1 MNEPQRQKVHVCDLC
16 QAIWQ
21 GTHPPTQCPG
31 CSHQTTWQQAEVG
44 PQKGMVGGRVFVPGT
59 QTPMTRIFYCD
70 SCNRMAVTRRGAPP
84 PQQCSQCGATQE
96 HLREAAAAPTPEPL
110 QTVSVHPPAVLPSR
124 VMHEAPPLSK
134 EAKQEI
140 RRIHAAQLP
149 QPSSVPT
156 EAPPSLASSGRPED
170 VEWSIHAEA
179 KDADSYRSEW
189 ISDRVAA
196 NFDANPRHTTSSD
209 RKNIWDDAEA
219 LYDEGR
225 ERGHLP

>member
-1 MNEPQRQKVHVCDLC
+1 MNEPQRQKVYVCDLC

-70 SCNRMAVTRRGAPP
+70 SCNRMVVTRRGAPP

-96 HLREAAAAPTPEPL
+96 HLREAAAVPIPETL
-110 QTVSVHPPAVLPSR
+110 QTAAHAL
-124 VMHEAPPLSK
+124 LS
-134 EAKQEI
+134 AEI
-140 RRIHAAQLP
+140 RRSHAAQLP

-189 ISDRVAA
+189 ISERVAS
-196 NFDANPRHTTSSD
+196 NFDANPRRTTRAD
-209 RKNIWDDAEA
+209 RQNIWDDAEA